1 MKCVAVILNG
11 IGEKAKEIGRGRKI
25 LARNCD
31 GQHLVID
38 DILCQLKNQSWNHS
52 SIQVM
57 NKSVTLSYLAKE
69 LVPVGNKRMCH
80 FLNSTGQKRGH
91 LQKSKHVKIS

>member
-38 DILCQLKNQSWNHS
+38 DILCQLKNQS
-52 SIQVM
+52 
-57 NKSVTLSYLAKE
+57 
-69 LVPVGNKRMCH
+69 
-80 FLNSTGQKRGH
+80 
-91 LQKSKHVKIS
+91 